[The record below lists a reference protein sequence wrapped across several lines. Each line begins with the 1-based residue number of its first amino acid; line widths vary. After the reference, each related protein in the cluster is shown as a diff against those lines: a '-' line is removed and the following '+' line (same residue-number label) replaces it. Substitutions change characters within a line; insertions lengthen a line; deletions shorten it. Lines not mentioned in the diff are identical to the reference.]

1 VPASRFAPMRT
12 ELLRIALRDARVSS
26 LGVEGRR
33 CFRLSPPMG
42 LPLTVLGADRSEKFR
57 FGTLL
62 VI

>member
-1 VPASRFAPMRT
+1 
-12 ELLRIALRDARVSS
+12 
-26 LGVEGRR
+26 VEGRR